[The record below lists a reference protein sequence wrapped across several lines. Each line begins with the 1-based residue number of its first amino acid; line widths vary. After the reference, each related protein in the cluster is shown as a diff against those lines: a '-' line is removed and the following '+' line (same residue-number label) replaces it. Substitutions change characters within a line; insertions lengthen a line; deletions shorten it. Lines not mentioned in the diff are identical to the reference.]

1 MLLIFIAAAAGEYYI
16 FHDHILVQ
24 ENNGLLQSFFSQLN
38 ALFTLSFCVK
48 LTLII
53 LEGLLLNQLCTQYNI
68 ADQSGYSI
76 FSFYVFRI

>member
-1 MLLIFIAAAAGEYYI
+1 MISRLYENQIGTFLTMLLIFIAAAAGEYYI

-53 LEGLLLNQLCTQYNI
+53 L
-68 ADQSGYSI
+68 
-76 FSFYVFRI
+76 